1 LTDVEGVR
9 LAWAG
14 GTWIP
19 NLQGD
24 AEIIARAPVSAFFHG
39 ETHLSGIASFLLL
52 RELKVDSSAWIN
64 GSKFPVHLQPKIA

>member
-1 LTDVEGVR
+1 MEGVR

-24 AEIIARAPVSAFFHG
+24 AEIIARAPVSAFFYG
-39 ETHLSGIASFLLL
+39 ETDLSAIASFFLLL
-52 RELKVDSSAWIN
+52 RELKVDSRA
-64 GSKFPVHLQPKIA
+64 